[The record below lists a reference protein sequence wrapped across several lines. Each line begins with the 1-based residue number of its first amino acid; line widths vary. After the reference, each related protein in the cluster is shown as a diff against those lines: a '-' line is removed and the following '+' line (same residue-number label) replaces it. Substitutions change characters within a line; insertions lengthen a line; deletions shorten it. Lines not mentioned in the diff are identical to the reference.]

1 MIELFFQN
9 RRQSVVL
16 NGQSSGWLSIRAG
29 VPQGLVLGPM
39 LFLISINDLSQGL
52 NSEVK
57 LFADDTSL
65 FSTVKYVNTSAS
77 TVYSDLL
84 KIQEGAYQ
92 WKISFDP
99 NQTKHAQE
107 IIFS

>member
-1 MIELFFQN
+1 M
-9 RRQSVVL
+9 

-29 VPQGLVLGPM
+29 VPQGSVLGPM
-39 LFLISINDLSQGL
+39 LFLISINDLPQGL

-57 LFADDTSL
+57 FFADDTSL
-65 FSTVKYVNTSAS
+65 FSTVKCVNISAL
-77 TVYSDLL
+77 TVNSDLL

>member
-1 MIELFFQN
+1 MIELFFHN

-29 VPQGLVLGPM
+29 VPQGSVLGPM
-39 LFLISINDLSQGL
+39 LFLISINDLPQGL

-65 FSTVKYVNTSAS
+65 FSAAKCVDTSAS
-77 TVYSDLL
+77 TVNIDLL

>member
-1 MIELFFQN
+1 MIELFFHN

-29 VPQGLVLGPM
+29 IPQGSVLGPM
-39 LFLISINDLSQGL
+39 LFLISINDLPQGL

-57 LFADDTSL
+57 LFADDTSI
-65 FSTVKYVNTSAS
+65 FSAAKCVDTSAS
-77 TVYSDLL
+77 TVNSDLL

-107 IIFS
+107 SIFS

>member
-1 MIELFFQN
+1 
-9 RRQSVVL
+9 
-16 NGQSSGWLSIRAG
+16 
-29 VPQGLVLGPM
+29 M
-39 LFLISINDLSQGL
+39 LFLISINDLPQGL

-57 LFADDTSL
+57 FFADDTSL
-65 FSTVKYVNTSAS
+65 FSTVKCVNISAS
-77 TVYSDLL
+77 TVNSDLL